1 MATTFRRSCSIKP
14 ATIFEFLDRGSL
26 SYEAQE
32 DYLDYLSRDRQMRVL
47 ETGEGGKRKAE
58 VVAGVYIKITKDP
71 TAKYGIQKRSEHED
85 LSRYRGI
92 GRV

>member
-1 MATTFRRSCSIKP
+1 
-14 ATIFEFLDRGSL
+14 
-26 SYEAQE
+26 
-32 DYLDYLSRDRQMRVL
+32 MRVL